1 MFVRWLWVRGVEL
14 RVYVWVHLFS
24 EFNSTLSPSIVN
36 TERCFFLRFRFWC
49 RLIFSLRRFF
59 STATIFFFFGSLRHP
74 ASEISLFANAGE
86 KWSTPKQLCL
96 FTACG
101 RHFRRCVFFF
111 SMPFFWRSKGEEQ
124 GGNLLAAFKH
134 TFDWEL
140 PIERVLSA
148 KTCRRGY
155 KKDGYPILENR
166 HVLLIGWWLGSW
178 PYFHGVIVAVNTK
191 MAHDL

>member
-1 MFVRWLWVRGVEL
+1 MCECISFQSSTLHCPHPLSIQNVAFFCGSVFGVG
-14 RVYVWVHLFS
+14 LFS
-24 EFNSTLSPSIVN
+24 PYVD
-36 TERCFFLRFRFWC
+36 FFLR
-49 RLIFSLRRFF
+49 LQFSFFLAHFVTLPQKFPFLRMQAK
-59 STATIFFFFGSLRHP
+59 SDRHRSNFVYLQHVVDTFDD
-74 ASEISLFANAGE
+74 AY
-86 KWSTPKQLCL
+86 
-96 FTACG
+96 
-101 RHFRRCVFFF
+101 FF

-166 HVLLIGWWLGSW
+166 HVLLIGW
-178 PYFHGVIVAVNTK
+178 
-191 MAHDL
+191 